1 MTRTTYIPVLTVGG
15 PPRWSRRPIFFAA
28 TLLLAI
34 LGPPVA
40 VLAVPISPGDILVI
54 NQHDGLVLVNPTTGA
69 QTLISSGGFFANP
82 LGVALEPS
90 GQAVIADP
98 AVGVIR
104 VDPNSGA
111 QTLLSGR
118 VDRFVLSG
126 PRSVVVAPNGDILVV
141 DEKGASGGGEVVRI
155 DPAERRVST
164 SAGVVPYDRLLI
176 ALGADLEPNAIEG
189 FAEAARHPYSLEA
202 AVGLRDAVRR
212 FRGGR
217 VLVGVSRL
225 PFKCP
230 AAPYETALLLDA
242 RWREAGLRDKIEM
255 EMFTPEPYPTPSA
268 GEAIGR
274 RVEGLLR
281 ERGIPVHAKREMDH
295 VDAASRTV
303 HFKGGGALS
312 YDLLVAVPPHTT
324 SAAVRESGLAR
335 DGAWVPVDPRTMRA
349 AYDDVYAVGDVT
361 KIATPSGK
369 VPFLPKAGV
378 FAERQAQVAAANIA
392 ASLDGGG
399 GAQWD
404 GRGVCFLEAGRG
416 RAGMVT
422 GNFYGD
428 GPPEVRM
435 RAPSR
440 LWHWSKIAVERW
452 WMRRFSA

>member
-155 DPAERRVST
+155 DPLTGAQTLVSSGGNFVIAVDLVLT
-164 SAGVVPYDRLLI
+164 AGGGILVVDQNAFGGGGGIIKVDPVTGAQTPLSSGGSFIEPFSITISDTGDIFVTDPGAAAIFQIDPLTGVQTTI
-176 ALGADLEPNAIEG
+176 ASVGGELRGIGVGADG
-189 FAEAARHPYSLEA
+189 
-202 AVGLRDAVRR
+202 
-212 FRGGR
+212 
-217 VLVGVSRL
+217 
-225 PFKCP
+225 
-230 AAPYETALLLDA
+230 
-242 RWREAGLRDKIEM
+242 
-255 EMFTPEPYPTPSA
+255 
-268 GEAIGR
+268 
-274 RVEGLLR
+274 
-281 ERGIPVHAKREMDH
+281 
-295 VDAASRTV
+295 
-303 HFKGGGALS
+303 
-312 YDLLVAVPPHTT
+312 DLLVV
-324 SAAVRESGLAR
+324 VRPNTLLRVNPVTGAQTVLSS
-335 DGAWVPVDPRTMRA
+335 DGFFADANEIAIVPVPE
-349 AYDDVYAVGDVT
+349 
-361 KIATPSGK
+361 PSS
-369 VPFLPKAGV
+369 FLLFGSVLAG
-378 FAERQAQVAAANIA
+378 AGSLAWRRRRQ
-392 ASLDGGG
+392 
-399 GAQWD
+399 
-404 GRGVCFLEAGRG
+404 
-416 RAGMVT
+416 
-422 GNFYGD
+422 
-428 GPPEVRM
+428 
-435 RAPSR
+435 
-440 LWHWSKIAVERW
+440 K
-452 WMRRFSA
+452 